1 MKTTTSLL
9 LSLLLVF
16 PAAAGLA
23 AEDEMALMKHRV
35 RLLPD
40 SKDDA
45 YNITFS
51 ADGRRI
57 AFIPEKDAKGEYS
70 SGVRICALEA
80 PDCLDI
86 PFGETFIDLAALS
99 PDGLTVAAT
108 NGSKLKA
115 WSAVDGRL
123 LYEVPIRGG
132 GTHQLAFSPDGKSL
146 AVAHANSLIEIHE
159 TRTGELQKTLVALR
173 GGVGL
178 GIRTSSN
185 EFAVYSAPSSLP
197 AGKAGIKI
205 GDVLRSVDGKD
216 LAKLDV
222 HEVRRLLRGT
232 TGTEVRLRVWRTEK
246 KKDAEY
252 ELERVEIRDP
262 IEMVSFTPDGR
273 KVVGLAGSVA
283 WTWSLEAGQP
293 VSQSPITGASDEI
306 SPDGGTWATLRTDKT
321 IEVRSTADM
330 SLLKSFPACASWV
343 DCPIRSVFPAPGGRL
358 LAALESRDSSPRLIF
373 YGVEE
378 GKPILGPA
386 LVDSSWYNA
395 RQVVFSPD
403 GRFFAVTTNSAL
415 QVFRNPLHHVRFVTA
430 ESAELTNAAG
440 KALTKLP
447 KGTAVE
453 ILRTLDASFYVRI
466 GQTLKGYVKTGQV
479 SLIKPD
485 IINPVVRVTEKEFR
499 EPMMRIKGVAYDDVM
514 VSSVSVGST
523 KLPRAPVAADR
534 GNYEDAY
541 PFEGEVAL
549 GPGMPLSIRAVDA
562 SGKVTEIPINIEDA
576 VQDYAPRY
584 VQIETL
590 VRGEA
595 RKAPAP
601 DAEVLTSF
609 GPKTVLAVLGEKD
622 GWYYLEGGGWL
633 PVKEAKELEVYAS
646 ASSRPLVF
654 SAAPESGAPK
664 ALRSAS
670 DVNVEIPTAAGPAP
684 DAVAVVIGV
693 RDYKNKDVPAV
704 EYALEDARTVKQY
717 LVKAFGFSEGNIL
730 YLENPTQGD
739 LARVF
744 GTKENPKGQLS
755 HYVKPGKSDVFVYYS
770 GHGAPD
776 LESQTAF
783 LVPSDAHPD
792 YVRLNGYPLDLFYAN
807 LAALPARSRTV
818 VIDACFSGSSHKGM
832 LLGKASPL
840 VLSVETGAVPKGLTV
855 FSSASNKEVS
865 SWYEEKGH
873 SLFTYFFLKGV
884 QESLGKGRTPTA
896 GQLKT
901 YLDETVPF
909 EARKQFGRSQTPQLW
924 GDGGRPFLT
933 GEGTD
938 RGPSAPQ

>member
-1 MKTTTSLL
+1 MIPFLAFLL
-9 LSLLLVF
+9 AF

-23 AEDEMALMKHRV
+23 AEDQTTLMKYQV
-35 RLLPD
+35 RLLPQC
-40 SKDDA
+40 KDDSYA
-45 YNITFS
+45 ISFS
-51 ADGRRI
+51 ADGRHI
-57 AFIPEKDAKGEYS
+57 AFIPEKDAKGDYN
-70 SGVRICALEA
+70 SGVRICAVES

-86 PFGETFIDLAALS
+86 PFGENFIDLAALS
-99 PDGLTVAAT
+99 PDGLTVAAA
-108 NGSKLKA
+108 NGSKLKW
-115 WSAVDGRL
+115 WSAVDGKL
-123 LYEVPIRGG
+123 VHEAAAGG
-132 GTHQLAFSPDGKSL
+132 YTPKQLAFSPDGTSL
-146 AVAHANSLIEIHE
+146 AVALDNG
-159 TRTGELQKTLVALR
+159 TVELYDAASGQRRKTLRTLR
-173 GGVGL
+173 GGI
-178 GIRTSSN
+178 GISITRRDSKELAIN
-185 EFAVYSAPSSLP
+185 WVERDLP
-197 AGKAGIKI
+197 AWKAGIKQ
-205 GDVLRSVDGKD
+205 GDILRSIDGKD
-216 LAKLDV
+216 LSRLDV
-222 HEVRRLLRGT
+222 AESSRLLRGAP
-232 TGTEVRLRVWRTEK
+232 GTEVKVVVWRSEK
-246 KKDAEY
+246 RKDVEY
-252 ELERVEIRDP
+252 ELERKQQSDAVYA
-262 IEMVSFTPDGR
+262 VSFTPDGR
-273 KVVGLAGSVA
+273 KVVGLAGSVV
-283 WTWSLEAGQP
+283 WTWSLETGQP
-293 VSQSPITGASDEI
+293 LAQSPVTGIFDEP
-306 SPDGGTWATLRTDKT
+306 SPDGGTWAVLKEDKT
-321 IEVRSTADM
+321 IDVRSTDDM
-330 SLLKSFPACASWV
+330 RLLKSFPACAWGGG
-343 DCPIRSVFPAPGGRL
+343 CPVRAVYPAPGGRL
-358 LAALESRDSSPRLIF
+358 VATLSEHNSRDSVSL

-378 GKPILGPA
+378 GRTILPPS
-386 LVDSSWYNA
+386 LVESPSWYKA
-395 RQVVFSPD
+395 SQVVFSPD
-403 GRFFAVTTNSAL
+403 GRFFAVPTSSAL
-415 QVFRNPLHHVRFVTA
+415 HVFRNPLHHVRFVTA
-430 ESAELTNAAG
+430 DAAELTNAAG

-447 KGTAVE
+447 KGTAVQ
-453 ILRTLDASFYVRI
+453 ILRTLDASFYVGI
-466 GQTLKGYVKTGQV
+466 GQTLKGYVRTDEV

-499 EPMMRIKGVAYDDVM
+499 EPLLRIKGVAYDDVL

-584 VQIETL
+584 VKIETI

-601 DAEVLTSF
+601 DAEALTSF

-633 PVKEAKELEVYAS
+633 LMKEAKELEVYAS
-646 ASSRPLVF
+646 VSSRPLVF
-654 SAAPESGAPK
+654 SAAPEAGAPK
-664 ALRSAS
+664 ALRAAS
-670 DVNVEIPTAAGPAP
+670 DVNVEIPTAAAPAP

-739 LARVF
+739 LSRVF

-776 LESQTAF
+776 LETQTAF

-792 YVRLNGYPLDLFYAN
+792 YVKLNGYPLELFYAN
-807 LAALPARSRTV
+807 LAALPARRRTV

-840 VLSVETGAVPKGLTV
+840 VLAVETGAIPKGLTV
-855 FSSASNKEVS
+855 FTSAGNKEVS

-884 QESLGKGRTPTA
+884 QESLGKGRPLTA

-924 GDGGRPFLT
+924 GDDGRSFLK
-933 GEGTD
+933 GE
-938 RGPSAPQ
+938 

>member
-1 MKTTTSLL
+1 MDMKTISRLLALL
-9 LSLLLVF
+9 LLIPSADGF
-16 PAAAGLA
+16 A
-23 AEDEMALMKHRV
+23 AEETLMKHRI
-35 RLLPD
+35 RLLSK
-40 SKDDA
+40 SKDDT

-57 AFIPEKDAKGEYS
+57 AFIPHQDAKNQYY
-70 SGVRICALEA
+70 SGVRVCALEA
-80 PDCLDI
+80 SDCLDI
-86 PFGETFIDLAALS
+86 PFGATFIDLAALS

-108 NGSKLKA
+108 DDGKLKA

-123 LYEVPIRGG
+123 LYEIQFRSGG
-132 GTHQLAFSPDGKSL
+132 AHQLVFSPDGKSL
-146 AVAHANSLIEIHE
+146 AVAHANALVEIHDA
-159 TRTGELQKTLVALR
+159 RTGELRKTLEAR
-173 GGVGL
+173 HGGVGL
-178 GIRTSSN
+178 GVTRASSGELSVN
-185 EFAVYSAPSSLP
+185 WAPPSLP
-197 AGKAGIKI
+197 AGKAGIKH
-205 GDVLRSVDGKD
+205 GDILRSVDGKD
-216 LAKLDV
+216 LAKLDI
-222 HEVRRLLRGT
+222 HEVRRLLSGT
-232 TGTEVRLRVWRTEK
+232 IGTEVKLGVRRAGKSKES
-246 KKDAEY
+246 EF
-252 ELERVEIRDP
+252 ELERVEIREP
-262 IEMVSFTPDGR
+262 VEMVSFTPDGQ
-273 KVVGLAGSVA
+273 KVVGMAGSAA
-283 WTWSLEAGQP
+283 WTWSLETGQA
-293 VSQSPITGASDEI
+293 VSRSPITGASDEI
-306 SPDGGTWATLRTDKT
+306 SPDGAIWTTLRADKT

-330 SLLKSFPACASWV
+330 SLLKSFPACASFV
-343 DCPIRSVFPAPGGRL
+343 DCPIQAVFPAPGGRL
-358 LAALESRDSSPRLIF
+358 LASLESRDSSRPRLTF

-378 GKPILGPA
+378 GKPVLGPA
-386 LVDSSWYNA
+386 LVEDSWYSA

-403 GRFFAVTTNSAL
+403 GRFFAVTTSQSL
-415 QVFRNPLHHVRFVTA
+415 QVFRNTLHHVRFVTA
-430 ESAELTNAAG
+430 DSAELTNAAG

-447 KGTAVE
+447 KGTAVD
-453 ILRTLDASFYVRI
+453 ILRSLEGSVYVRI
-466 GQTLKGYVKTGQV
+466 GQTLKGYVRTDEV

-485 IINPVVRVTEKEFR
+485 IMNPVVRVTEKEFR
-499 EPMMRIKGVAYDDVM
+499 EPLLRIKGVAYDDV
-514 VSSVSVGST
+514 VVASVSAGST

-562 SGKVTEIPINIEDA
+562 SGRVTEIPINIEDA

-590 VRGEA
+590 VRAEA

-654 SAAPESGAPK
+654 SAAAEASAPK
-664 ALRSAS
+664 ALRAAS
-670 DVNVEIPTAAGPAP
+670 DVNVEIPAAAAPAP

-717 LVKAFGFSEGNIL
+717 LVRAFGFSEGNIL

-744 GTKENPKGQLS
+744 GTKESPKGQLS
-755 HYVKPGKSDVFVYYS
+755 HYVKAGKSDVFVYYS

-776 LESQTAF
+776 LETQTAF

-792 YVRLNGYPLDLFYAN
+792 YVRLNGYPLELFYAN

-832 LLGKASPL
+832 LLAKASPL
-840 VLSVETGAVPKGLTV
+840 VASVESGAVPKGLTV
-855 FSSASNKEVS
+855 LTSASNKEVS

-884 QESLGKGRTPTA
+884 QESLGKGLPVTA
-896 GQLKT
+896 GTLKS

-909 EARKQFGRSQTPQLW
+909 EARKRFGRSQTPQLS
-924 GDGGRPFLT
+924 GDAGRPFLK
-933 GEGTD
+933 
-938 RGPSAPQ
+938 